1 MSSYNNDED
10 ILLLAALCGATV
22 AVKAIAEDL
31 ETCKKKKKKK
41 KKRIWATEWLLE
53 RPNKGAYNGILS
65 ELHLTDQKDFRKFLR
80 MNTET
85 FQVAF

>member
-31 ETCKKKKKKK
+31 ETCKKKKE
-41 KKRIWATEWLLE
+41 RIWAREWLLE
-53 RPNKGAYNGILS
+53 RPNKEAYNDILS

>member
-31 ETCKKKKKKK
+31 ETCKKKKRNKKK
-41 KKRIWATEWLLE
+41 ENLG
-53 RPNKGAYNGILS
+53 KGMAS
-65 ELHLTDQKDFRKFLR
+65 RTTK
-80 MNTET
+80 
-85 FQVAF
+85 

>member
-1 MSSYNNDED
+1 MSSYDNDED

-31 ETCKKKKKKK
+31 ETCKKKKRNK
-41 KKRIWATEWLLE
+41 KKRIWAREWLLE

-65 ELHLTDQKDFRKFLR
+65 ELRLTDQEDFRKFLR

>member
-10 ILLLAALCGATV
+10 ILLLTALCGATV

-31 ETCKKKKKKK
+31 ETCKKET
-41 KKRIWATEWLLE
+41 KKRIWAREWLLE
-53 RPNKGAYNGILS
+53 RPNKGAYNSILS
-65 ELHLTDQKDFRKFLR
+65 ELCLTDQEDFRKFLR

>member
-10 ILLLAALCGATV
+10 ILLLTALCGATV

-31 ETCKKKKKKK
+31 ETCKKKK
-41 KKRIWATEWLLE
+41 RIWAREWLLE
-53 RPNKGAYNGILS
+53 RPNKGAYNSILS
-65 ELHLTDQKDFRKFLR
+65 ELRLTDQEDFRKLLR

-85 FQVAF
+85 FR

>member
-31 ETCKKKKKKK
+31 ETCKKKK
-41 KKRIWATEWLLE
+41 ENLG
-53 RPNKGAYNGILS
+53 KGMAS
-65 ELHLTDQKDFRKFLR
+65 RTTK
-80 MNTET
+80 
-85 FQVAF
+85 

>member
-31 ETCKKKKKKK
+31 ETCKKKKK
-41 KKRIWATEWLLE
+41 RIWA
-53 RPNKGAYNGILS
+53 ILS

>member
-31 ETCKKKKKKK
+31 ETCKKKKRNK
-41 KKRIWATEWLLE
+41 KKREF
-53 RPNKGAYNGILS
+53 GQGNGFS
-65 ELHLTDQKDFRKFLR
+65 NDQIKEPT
-80 MNTET
+80 M
-85 FQVAF
+85 AF

>member
-22 AVKAIAEDL
+22 AVNAIAEDL
-31 ETCKKKKKKK
+31 ETCKKKQKK
-41 KKRIWATEWLLE
+41 KKRIWAREWLLE

-65 ELHLTDQKDFRKFLR
+65 ELRLTDQEDFRKFLR
-80 MNTET
+80 TRKHSR
-85 FQVAF
+85 

>member
-31 ETCKKKKKKK
+31 ETCKKKKK
-41 KKRIWATEWLLE
+41 RIWAREWLLE
-53 RPNKGAYNGILS
+53 RPNKEAYNDILS

>member
-31 ETCKKKKKKK
+31 ETCKKKKREFGQGNGFSNDQIKKP
-41 KKRIWATEWLLE
+41 TMT
-53 RPNKGAYNGILS
+53 S
-65 ELHLTDQKDFRKFLR
+65 
-80 MNTET
+80 
-85 FQVAF
+85 

>member
-31 ETCKKKKKKK
+31 ETCKKKKK
-41 KKRIWATEWLLE
+41 RIWAREWLLE

>member
-31 ETCKKKKKKK
+31 ETCKKKKSNK
-41 KKRIWATEWLLE
+41 KKRIWARERLLE

-65 ELHLTDQKDFRKFLR
+65 QLR
-80 MNTET
+80 FNRSRG
-85 FQVAF
+85 F

>member
-31 ETCKKKKKKK
+31 ETCKKKKKT
-41 KKRIWATEWLLE
+41 KKREFGQG
-53 RPNKGAYNGILS
+53 NDFSN
-65 ELHLTDQKDFRKFLR
+65 DQIKEPT
-80 MNTET
+80 M
-85 FQVAF
+85 AF